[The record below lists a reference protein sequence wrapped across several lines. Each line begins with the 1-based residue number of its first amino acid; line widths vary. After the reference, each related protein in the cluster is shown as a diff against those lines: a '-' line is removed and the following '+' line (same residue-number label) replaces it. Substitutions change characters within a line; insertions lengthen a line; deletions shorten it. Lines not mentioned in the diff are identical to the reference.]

1 MAQGAAAAGRVV
13 SPKGA
18 STGARAGAGSEV
30 AATAAPTAAVVAP
43 TAAATAPTAPTAP
56 TAATAAIAATAA
68 TAAAIVAATAVTAAI
83 VTNQFWASCLGA
95 ITIVVVAFR
104 DLRCSSLDSL

>member
-18 STGARAGAGSEV
+18 STGAKAGAGSEV
-30 AATAAPTAAVVAP
+30 TATAAPTPTAAVVAP
-43 TAAATAPTAPTAP
+43 AAAATAPTA
-56 TAATAAIAATAA
+56 ATT
-68 TAAAIVAATAVTAAI
+68 AAIVAATAVTAVI
-83 VTNQFWASCLGA
+83 VTNQFWASCLEA
-95 ITIVVVAFR
+95 ITIVVAFR